1 LETNETR
8 NPETNPE
15 TKPETEPEAKLQPN
29 NTEHQPPEEL
39 DDLQTKVRDLPESKW
54 NLYQTIGGAVTGAV
68 CGYLLTELSSYPSI
82 GMYGTIGAAL
92 LALFGPRLVEKRVK
106 RTVQKARI
114 WMMIALGVW
123 LLAKLLFMLISGV
136 PILNK

>member
-1 LETNETR
+1 METNETR
-8 NPETNPE
+8 NLETNPE

-29 NTEHQPPEEL
+29 NVEHQPPEEL

>member
-1 LETNETR
+1 METNETQT
-8 NPETNPE
+8 PETNPE

-29 NTEHQPPEEL
+29 NAEHQPPEEL

-106 RTVQKARI
+106 RTVQKARV

>member
-1 LETNETR
+1 METNETR

-29 NTEHQPPEEL
+29 NAEHQPPEEL

-106 RTVQKARI
+106 RTVQKARV

-123 LLAKLLFMLISGV
+123 LLAMLLFMLISGV

>member
-1 LETNETR
+1 METNETQ

-29 NTEHQPPEEL
+29 NAEHQPPEEL
-39 DDLQTKVRDLPESKW
+39 DDLQTKVRNLPESKW
-54 NLYQTIGGAVTGAV
+54 NLYQTIGGAVTGAA

-82 GMYGTIGAAL
+82 GMYGTIAAAL
-92 LALFGPRLVEKRVK
+92 LALFGPRLVEKRLK
-106 RTVQKARI
+106 RTVQKARV

>member
-1 LETNETR
+1 METNETR

-29 NTEHQPPEEL
+29 NAEHQPPEEL

-92 LALFGPRLVEKRVK
+92 LALFGPRLVETRVK

>member
-1 LETNETR
+1 METNETR

-29 NTEHQPPEEL
+29 NAEHQPPEEL

-54 NLYQTIGGAVTGAV
+54 NLYQTIGGALTGAV

-92 LALFGPRLVEKRVK
+92 LALFGPRLVEKRLK
-106 RTVQKARI
+106 RTVQKARV

>member
-1 LETNETR
+1 METNETQT
-8 NPETNPE
+8 PETKPE

-29 NTEHQPPEEL
+29 NAEHQPPEEL
-39 DDLQTKVRDLPESKW
+39 DDLQTKVRNLPESKW

-82 GMYGTIGAAL
+82 GMYGTIAAAL

-106 RTVQKARI
+106 RTVQKGRV
-114 WMMIALGVW
+114 MLMISLGAYLVVYAAVM
-123 LLAKLLFMLISGV
+123 LLNGT
-136 PILNK
+136 PIVNK

>member
-1 LETNETR
+1 METNETR
-8 NPETNPE
+8 NSETNPE
-15 TKPETEPEAKLQPN
+15 TKPETELEAKLQPN
-29 NTEHQPPEEL
+29 NAEHQPPEEL
-39 DDLQTKVRDLPESKW
+39 DDLQTKVRDLPESRW

>member
-8 NPETNPE
+8 NLETNPE

-29 NTEHQPPEEL
+29 NVEHQPPEEL

>member
-1 LETNETR
+1 METNKTQT
-8 NPETNPE
+8 PETNPE

-29 NTEHQPPEEL
+29 NAEHQPPEEL

-82 GMYGTIGAAL
+82 GMYGTIAAAL

-106 RTVQKARI
+106 RTVQKARV

>member
-1 LETNETR
+1 METNKTQT
-8 NPETNPE
+8 PETNPE
-15 TKPETEPEAKLQPN
+15 TKPEAEPEVKLQPN

-92 LALFGPRLVEKRVK
+92 LALFGPRLVEKRLK
-106 RTVQKARI
+106 RTVQKARV

>member
-1 LETNETR
+1 METNETR

-29 NTEHQPPEEL
+29 NAEHQPPEEL

>member
-1 LETNETR
+1 METNETR

-29 NTEHQPPEEL
+29 NAEHLPPEEL

>member
-1 LETNETR
+1 METNETR
-8 NPETNPE
+8 NSETNPE
-15 TKPETEPEAKLQPN
+15 TKPETELEAKLQPN
-29 NTEHQPPEEL
+29 NAEHQPPEEL

>member
-1 LETNETR
+1 METNETR
-8 NPETNPE
+8 NPEINPE

-29 NTEHQPPEEL
+29 NAEHQPPEEL

-54 NLYQTIGGAVTGAV
+54 NMYQTIGGALTGAV

-114 WMMIALGVW
+114 WMMIALGIW

>member
-1 LETNETR
+1 METNETQT
-8 NPETNPE
+8 PETKPE

-29 NTEHQPPEEL
+29 NAEHQPPEEL
-39 DDLQTKVRDLPESKW
+39 DDLQTKVRNLPESKW

-106 RTVQKARI
+106 RTVQKARV

>member
-1 LETNETR
+1 METNETR

-15 TKPETEPEAKLQPN
+15 TKPETELEAKLQPN
-29 NTEHQPPEEL
+29 NAEHQPPEEL

>member
-1 LETNETR
+1 METNETR

>member
-1 LETNETR
+1 MEQNETR

-29 NTEHQPPEEL
+29 NAEHQPPEEL

>member
-1 LETNETR
+1 METNETR
-8 NPETNPE
+8 NSETNPE
-15 TKPETEPEAKLQPN
+15 TKPETELEAKLQPN
-29 NTEHQPPEEL
+29 NAEHQPPEEL
-39 DDLQTKVRDLPESKW
+39 DDLQTMVRDLPESKW

>member
-1 LETNETR
+1 METNETR

-29 NTEHQPPEEL
+29 NAEHQPPEEL

-54 NLYQTIGGAVTGAV
+54 NLYQTIGGALTGAV

>member
-1 LETNETR
+1 METNETR
-8 NPETNPE
+8 NPEINPE

-29 NTEHQPPEEL
+29 NAEHQPPEEL
-39 DDLQTKVRDLPESKW
+39 DDLQTKVRNLPESKW

>member
-1 LETNETR
+1 METNETR
-8 NPETNPE
+8 NPEINPE

-29 NTEHQPPEEL
+29 NAEHQPPEEL